1 MSWLLRLFQHL
12 PIGWSLSRSSP
23 IHYHAPDSHHHC
35 PRKCTPPVHRAR
47 GPDLSSLS
55 LQPMQL
61 QAFSSHP
68 PPAKGTVKV
77 KTSMAWSG
85 KRVMKGWRGSFCTGL
100 PQPAEPTTGIRAA
113 PATSW
118 TSLCT
123 GGLRPAQRHGQGG
136 LGSPWVD
143 VQGATLS
150 TQRALAMP
158 CFCHIQAPKHLD
170 TTAVTPKQLEADWG
184 VAPKSHWLCSPYPWL
199 GRGWQGRKR
208 GTCRWHRSLV
218 ALLSITQGP
227 QLILLTD
234 PKFFLLTS
242 HPQAE
247 AFLRPGGEDSL
258 IKVFRNAGGWRL
270 GRGGV

>member
-12 PIGWSLSRSSP
+12 SIGWSLSRSSP
-23 IHYHAPDSHHHC
+23 IHYHTPDSHHHPSHQHC
-35 PRKCTPPVHRAR
+35 PGKCAPPVHRAG

-68 PPAKGTVKV
+68 PPAKGAVKK
-77 KTSMAWSG
+77 KTSMAWGG

-100 PQPAEPTTGIRAA
+100 PQPAEPPTGIRAA

-136 LGSPWVD
+136 PGSPWVD

-150 TQRALAMP
+150 TLYPESPGYALLLP
-158 CFCHIQAPKHLD
+158 HPGPQTPRHNCCHPQTPRGRLGCGPQISLALFSLSLAGEEVARQEKGDMQVASQSGGTPLYHPGA
-170 TTAVTPKQLEADWG
+170 TARPT
-184 VAPKSHWLCSPYPWL
+184 
-199 GRGWQGRKR
+199 
-208 GTCRWHRSLV
+208 HRS
-218 ALLSITQGP
+218 Q
-227 QLILLTD
+227 ILPPHL
-234 PKFFLLTS
+234 P
-242 HPQAE
+242 P
-247 AFLRPGGEDSL
+247 PG
-258 IKVFRNAGGWRL
+258 
-270 GRGGV
+270 